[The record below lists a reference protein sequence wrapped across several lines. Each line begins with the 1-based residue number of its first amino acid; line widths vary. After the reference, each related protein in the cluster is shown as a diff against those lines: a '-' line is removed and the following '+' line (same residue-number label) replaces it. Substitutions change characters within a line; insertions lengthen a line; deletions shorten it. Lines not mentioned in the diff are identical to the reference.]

1 MAAVP
6 PPRRRL
12 ATSPVTSL
20 ISPAPPAALN
30 GTLLALPEPSCS
42 GGPASPACDRPD
54 TVNVVDQP
62 QRADAPHV
70 RLAVAIGLGLTSIAG
85 SILLLTADGIG
96 GSVRWTHHAGASA
109 APLLLVAGAI
119 AAVSVAHPPK
129 GRHGFM
135 RLVAVLA
142 FTSWGTAQLFPDS
155 AAAGALN
162 DVAILLFVFDAA
174 CVVISDARTLRQARR
189 PPPAWGGREN
199 ARS

>member
-1 MAAVP
+1 MIP
-6 PPRRRL
+6 P
-12 ATSPVTSL
+12 
-20 ISPAPPAALN
+20 ISPAPHPALN
-30 GTLLALPEPSCS
+30 GTLLALPEH
-42 GGPASPACDRPD
+42 PAPAAQCVRPAIRPD
-54 TVNVVDQP
+54 TVNIVDHP
-62 QRADAPHV
+62 QHADAPHV
-70 RLAVAIGLGLTSIAG
+70 RLSVAIGLGLISIAG

-129 GRHGFM
+129 RRHGFM

-142 FTSWGTAQLFPDS
+142 FTAWGTAQLFPDS

-162 DVAILLFVFDAA
+162 DVAILLFVIDAA
-174 CVVISDARTLRQARR
+174 CVVISDARTLRQPRR
-189 PPPAWGGREN
+189 PPPAWGGRAN